1 MCSHTPTS
9 DGSEGAALRG
19 SLDTRSSGS
28 REASSEHT
36 NSLTAKNTGHKYSV
50 IDTIPTTG
58 FKVSHT
64 RHTSLSERLHL
75 KSGSCNCLA
84 PELIPPPP
92 NTRGRSNST
101 PHFYYILE
109 KPEKEK
115 EKESKHG
122 TRDKRIGQRGEGT
135 KHGSFK
141 RECGSR
147 EGSLKKDR
155 GWREGSFKSEVWLKD
170 GSLGVG
176 RSREGS
182 LSVGR
187 SREGSLK
194 VRSRDGSLKKDIG
207 SREGSLKKEVGWRE
221 ERFKETRSREGSLK
235 KEMRS
240 REGSLKKDTGW
251 RDESF
256 KGMKSREGSLKKE
269 VRSREGSLKKD
280 MWSVEESL
288 KNEMMSR
295 EGSFKKVVRSREGSF
310 QKETASRGGSFRTE
324 GGGRKGSLKRGKSP
338 LELGWQSEHILGSN
352 DMGPIPNEYGILA
365 PRELECVTP
374 TEECSRHYFREN
386 LFEEMKR
393 KVIFDDPKY
402 AAVDIVELPRLV
414 NRHPSLDPI
423 GPQRMRAVALGRG
436 KATSSKSLQDAGL
449 NIKMRESPIYLSRD
463 ITPTRDIIL
472 ATGRGPSRMSV
483 PADTYYS

>member
-1 MCSHTPTS
+1 MHVFTS
-9 DGSEGAALRG
+9 LTSYGSEVAALRG

-64 RHTSLSERLHL
+64 RHTSLSDRLHL
-75 KSGSCNCLA
+75 KSGSYNCLA
-84 PELIPPPP
+84 PEVIPPPP

-109 KPEKEK
+109 KPEREK
-115 EKESKHG
+115 EKESKYETG
-122 TRDKRIGQRGEGT
+122 DKRKGQRGEGT

-147 EGSLKKDR
+147 EGSLKKDSV
-155 GWREGSFKSEVWLKD
+155 WKEGSLKSEVWLKD
-170 GSLGVG
+170 GSL
-176 RSREGS
+176 
-182 LSVGR
+182 SVGR
-187 SREGSLK
+187 SRGGSLK
-194 VRSRDGSLKKDIG
+194 VRSRDGSMKNDIG

-221 ERFKETRSREGSLK
+221 DSF
-235 KEMRS
+235 RS
-240 REGSLKKDTGW
+240 REGSLKKDVGW

-256 KGMKSREGSLKKE
+256 KGRKSREGSLKE
-269 VRSREGSLKKD
+269 AVRSREGSLKRD
-280 MWSVEESL
+280 MRSVEEGLRS
-288 KNEMMSR
+288 ERISR
-295 EGSFKKVVRSREGSF
+295 EGGQRKVVRSREGSF
-310 QKETASRGGSFRTE
+310 QKGTTSRGGSFKIE
-324 GGGRKGSLKRGKSP
+324 GGVREGSFKKGKSP
-338 LELGWQSEHILGSN
+338 FELNWPAEHALGSEG
-352 DMGPIPNEYGILA
+352 MGPIPNDYDSLA

-374 TEECSRHYFREN
+374 TEECSCHYFREN
-386 LFEEMKR
+386 IFEEVEDMKR
-393 KVIFDDPKY
+393 EVIFDDPKY

-423 GPQRMRAVALGRG
+423 LPQRMRTVALGRG

-463 ITPTRDIIL
+463 ITPTSDIIL